1 LFLLVAANVVIPAN
15 AAANNTMKKQGEKGM
30 STAGQIE
37 PRYLTLD
44 EFMARPDREDD
55 QREELLEGELVVS
68 PGPKVRHADI
78 VWRLRR
84 SLALLEETGA
94 FVIANDFSCVL
105 RPRSMPIPGLGVVR
119 REPWEQA
126 LRDDTWLEGAPA
138 LVIEVSSPSNRSRTL
153 MRKAGIYLDHGAEQ
167 VWIVYPKS
175 RSVAVLTAEE
185 TREAREGEMLEF
197 HGVRVPVSNVL

>member
-1 LFLLVAANVVIPAN
+1 
-15 AAANNTMKKQGEKGM
+15 M
-30 STAGQIE
+30 STASQIE

-55 QREELLEGELVVS
+55 QREELLEGELIAF

-105 RPRSMPIPGLGVVR
+105 RPRSMPIPDLGVVR

-126 LRDDTWLEGAPA
+126 LRDAQSRDL
-138 LVIEVSSPSNRSRTL
+138 SRSR
-153 MRKAGIYLDHGAEQ
+153 
-167 VWIVYPKS
+167 S
-175 RSVAVLTAEE
+175 RASVDS
-185 TREAREGEMLEF
+185 
-197 HGVRVPVSNVL
+197 VPEVAQRRSANR